1 MLTPDV
7 ATRKLS
13 IKNREKVRISNFNYI
28 ENLVKIISAD
38 NSIVWFKPECSQ
50 EKFEDIKG
58 RIKIG
63 NQIWYDE

>member
-1 MLTPDV
+1 M
-7 ATRKLS
+7 
-13 IKNREKVRISNFNYI
+13 
-28 ENLVKIISAD
+28 VKIISAD